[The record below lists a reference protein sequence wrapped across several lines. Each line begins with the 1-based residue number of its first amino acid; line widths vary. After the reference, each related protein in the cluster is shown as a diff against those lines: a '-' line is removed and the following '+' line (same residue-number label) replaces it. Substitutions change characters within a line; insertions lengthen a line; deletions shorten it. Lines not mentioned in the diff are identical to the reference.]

1 MPQFNAW
8 LESQRYQHTESPIGE
23 DDNTQLRAILSAN
36 SSTPLDDSLT
46 PVGTLLEVLDIEKW
60 TEDSKLAE
68 VLKPILLRVGA
79 RYIYQEKK
87 RGKALCPVANFHIR
101 NGAIFERINW
111 LADCTPK
118 VIPAYIDHDLSSQTT
133 QLADFCLTQYLY

>member
-8 LESQRYQHTESPIGE
+8 LESQRYQHTESLIGE
-23 DDNTQLRAILSAN
+23 EDFAQLRAILSAN
-36 SSTPLDDSLT
+36 SSAPLNDSLT
-46 PVGTLLEVLDIEKW
+46 PVGTLLEVLDIENW
-60 TEDSKLAE
+60 AEDPKLTE

-79 RYIYQEKK
+79 RYIYEEKK

-118 VIPAYIDHDLSSQTT
+118 VRLAYIDQANCST
-133 QLADFCLTQYLY
+133 ADIVYFDIEY